1 MHVLTEIAQNI
12 AESASGVIGCEV
24 LVTDDKG
31 IIIGCSDKKRLNDLH
46 EPSLDVMK
54 KGVPAETSMEAAAGM
69 QKVKPGYTLPI
80 QILNKTIGS
89 ISIAGHPQEVARYG
103 LLVQKQAEIMLRE
116 QAYMQSSFLR
126 ERALSSIVD
135 NIAFF
140 SGESGGRE
148 SIMLQASEAGFN
160 LDRCRLTII
169 VETREMRCGG
179 GQAAFQ
185 TMERELRSVFA
196 SARNIIC
203 PQERYKFTIFFAPSW
218 RSGDTP
224 EESATSLC
232 NEFVGNMQAKGIDVN
247 MSIGPAG
254 TTLADLADS
263 LRAARAAMR
272 IGSLL
277 GVQGV
282 IEARNYYAEM
292 MVDSLPRG
300 RRLELMSK
308 ILGPMSMRGCSSEL
322 CDTFLAWCDS
332 PFASGEVAERLA
344 LHRNSLQY
352 RLKKIRQLTGLDP
365 WNFKDAFQLWTAFV
379 LTKLDNGVSPR

>member
-1 MHVLTEIAQNI
+1 MLEKIAQNI
-12 AESASGVIGCEV
+12 AESASGVIDCEV
-24 LVTDDKG
+24 LVTDSKG
-31 IIIGCSDKKRLNDLH
+31 IIIGCSDTRRLGDLH
-46 EPSLDVMK
+46 EPSVGVMK
-54 KGVPAETSMEAAAGM
+54 KGVPAATSMEDAASM
-69 QKVKPGYTLPI
+69 TKVKPGYTLPI
-80 QILNKTIGS
+80 QMLDKTVGS
-89 ISIAGHPQEVARYG
+89 ISIAGLPEDVARYG

-116 QAYMQSSFLR
+116 EAYLQSSFLR

-135 NIAFF
+135 NIASF

-148 SIMLQASEAGFN
+148 SILLQASEAGFN
-160 LDRCRLTII
+160 LDRCRLAIV
-169 VETREMRCGG
+169 VETRELRAGG
-179 GQAAFQ
+179 GQAIFQ
-185 TMERELRSVFA
+185 TMERELRAVFA
-196 SARNIIC
+196 SSRNIIC

-224 EESATSLC
+224 EDAASVLSQD
-232 NEFVGNMQAKGIDVN
+232 FVRNMQAKGIDIN

-254 TTLADLADS
+254 SSLTELADS

-277 GVQGV
+277 GVHGV
-282 IEARNYYAEM
+282 IQARDYYAEM

-300 RRLELMSK
+300 RRFERIGK

-322 CDTFLAWCDS
+322 CDTFLAWCDA
-332 PFASGEVAERLA
+332 PFASGEVAEKLS

-379 LTKLDNGVSPR
+379 LTKLDSGGKPQ